1 MTAPLPRTPANSPAE
16 PPLMSDELERLR
28 TSVNKLARA
37 QNALL
42 FNVKALT
49 DQVQSL
55 SDTMQHVIKTM
66 RPGAAEDEARRQLH

>member
-1 MTAPLPRTPANSPAE
+1 
-16 PPLMSDELERLR
+16 MSDELASLR
-28 TSVNKLARA
+28 ASVTKLARA

-49 DQVQSL
+49 DQVQTL
-55 SDTMQHVIKTM
+55 SDMVQHMSKAM